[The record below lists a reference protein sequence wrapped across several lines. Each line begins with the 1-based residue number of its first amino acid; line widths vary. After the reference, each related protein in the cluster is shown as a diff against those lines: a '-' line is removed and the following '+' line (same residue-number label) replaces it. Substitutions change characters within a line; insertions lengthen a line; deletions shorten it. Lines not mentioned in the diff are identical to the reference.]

1 MLCPFCKS
9 DTTQVVDTDHDS
21 RGGVR
26 RRRKCVKC
34 NQRFTTHERA
44 VRTTPYVAKRD
55 GRTEPFDREKL
66 LRGIRVACAKRPV
79 SESQIQRML
88 DGIEAQLQMRG
99 KPDVPGRVIG
109 DIVIAGLKELDHIAY
124 IRYAIVYLGLDDLHA
139 VRKEIDD
146 LLAGEGTAAVRR

>member
-1 MLCPFCKS
+1 
-9 DTTQVVDTDHDS
+9 
-21 RGGVR
+21 
-26 RRRKCVKC
+26 
-34 NQRFTTHERA
+34 
-44 VRTTPYVAKRD
+44 
-55 GRTEPFDREKL
+55 
-66 LRGIRVACAKRPV
+66 
-79 SESQIQRML
+79 ML